1 MSTRPLALVAVAGQ
15 VNFVAAWI
23 VGGLMQPGYSTAD
36 QTVSELF
43 ARTADHP
50 LVLWIGLAGLV
61 PSYLAT
67 AAILHEAL
75 GDRGR
80 AAVVLFALGAP
91 LVIVVLLSPL
101 DCMTN
106 GSADCAGRVGGG
118 AASATHD
125 LHNLAAVTLQ
135 LVLVATPFAVALA
148 VRGTRLVPWA
158 LGFGVLGVLTVL
170 AVGASDPGQD
180 GYGIAQRVT
189 FGFVNLWV
197 SAIAVAAVAGI
208 RGPGRVDAPMS
219 PGGKTAP

>member
-1 MSTRPLALVAVAGQ
+1 MAGQ

-23 VGGLMQPGYSTAD
+23 VGGLIQPGYSTAD

-50 LVLWIGLAGLV
+50 LVLWIGLAGLA

-67 AAILHEAL
+67 AAILHRAL

-80 AAVVLFALGAP
+80 GAVALFALAVP

-106 GSADCAGRVGGG
+106 GSAACAARVDAG
-118 AASATHD
+118 AVSTTHD
-125 LHNLAAVTLQ
+125 LHNLAAVVLQ
-135 LVLVATPFAVALA
+135 LCLVATPFLVAVA
-148 VRGTRLVPWA
+148 VRRSNLVRWA
-158 LGFGVLGVLTVL
+158 LGFGVLGVATLL
-170 AVGASDPGQD
+170 AVGVSDPGQH
-180 GYGIAQRVT
+180 GYGIAQRAT

-197 SAIAVAAVAGI
+197 SSIAWAALTGVGS
-208 RGPGRVDAPMS
+208 PDRVR
-219 PGGKTAP
+219 TR